1 MPRPT
6 VAEIDLNALIHNLRA
21 IRAHITPGVDVM
33 GMVKADAYG
42 HGAVAVS
49 RALALD
55 GVKRFAVAVVEEAV
69 ILHDSGLAGRLLV
82 LGAPFVR
89 QAEEIVGYGF
99 ECVVSDMEMAR
110 ALDKAGRRAECRV
123 PIHVKFDTGMG
134 RIGFRMEKAE
144 EIVAE
149 IARLPAV
156 KLEGIMTHFAVADEL
171 GGESYTRSQIRAFHA
186 LRKRLLAARIKPA
199 LWHCANSGATFLYP
213 SAHMDC
219 VRPGIAL
226 YGSYPSDEVPHFADL
241 WPVMTLK
248 TRIAQV
254 RDVPPGAT
262 ISYGRT
268 FCLTRRSRIAV
279 LPIGYADGYSRA
291 NSNRSQVLVR
301 GRRAPVVGRVCM
313 DMTMI
318 DVTDIPGVAA
328 NDEAVLY
335 GRQGDAEIPV
345 HEVARS
351 IGTISYE
358 IMTSV
363 GFRVP
368 RVYRDSPPTAGGTA
382 RA

>member
-6 VAEIDLNALIHNLRA
+6 VAEIDLAAVVHNLRA
-21 IRAHITPGVDVM
+21 LRAHITPRVEVM

-42 HGAVAVS
+42 HGAVAVG
-49 RALALD
+49 RALTLE
-55 GVKRFAVAVVEEAV
+55 GVRRLAVAVVEEAV
-69 ILHDSGLAGRLLV
+69 ALHDAGVAGRLLV
-82 LGAPFVR
+82 LGAPSER
-89 QAEEIVGYGF
+89 QAEEIAGYGF
-99 ECVVSDMEMAR
+99 ECVLSEMAFAR
-110 ALDKAGRRAECRV
+110 ALDRVARRMERRV
-123 PIHVKFDTGMG
+123 PVHVKFDTGMG
-134 RIGFRMEKAE
+134 RIGFRMERAE

-149 IARLPAV
+149 IARMPGLQ
-156 KLEGIMTHFAVADEL
+156 LEGVMTHFAVADEL
-171 GGESYTRSQIRAFHA
+171 GGEAYTRAQIRAFHA
-186 LRKRLLAARIKPA
+186 LRKRILAARIRPP

-226 YGSYPSDEVPHFADL
+226 YGSYPSEEVPHFADL
-241 WPVMTLK
+241 RPAMTLK

-254 RDVPPGAT
+254 RDLPPGAT

-268 FCLTRRSRIAV
+268 CCLARRSRIAV

-301 GRRAPVVGRVCM
+301 ERRAPVVGRVCM
-313 DMTMI
+313 DMMMV
-318 DVTDIPGVAA
+318 DVTDIPDAA
-328 NDEAVLY
+328 PNDEVVLY
-335 GRQGDAEIPV
+335 GRQGVAEIPI
-345 HEVARS
+345 HEVARN

-368 RVYRDSPPTAGGTA
+368 RVYRGQEA
-382 RA
+382 